1 MLPTRDIR
9 LARRMVRDH
18 KFRGHSPEKTIGMW
32 GRVCD
37 GEDRYIKV
45 FKPEADLLVDTSFS
59 YELCVLA
66 GMIEPL
72 AGSLPEKDPYAEKMN
87 ELAGHFA
94 LFDPI
99 PLELVPKNSMLRE
112 FLGE

>member
-1 MLPTRDIR
+1 
-9 LARRMVRDH
+9 MVRDH
-18 KFRGHSPEKTIGMW
+18 KFRGHSPEKTISMW